1 MVSHLPGWKKIA
13 QLKVGV
19 EITYGKTNWALGNV
33 SFVVFF
39 IGPKIETYIQ
49 EKESIMAT
57 TTKFPHTNLANS

>member
-1 MVSHLPGWKKIA
+1 
-13 QLKVGV
+13 LKVGV